1 MKENKWERLAVS
13 MPDAMQSFGCI
24 MAGDGR
30 SVVVFGGSDSEGISD
45 KIHVLDLMTM
55 KWRQSKVLSLSRR
68 VCPAFNHGEYALFV
82 LQRSAVRLKGSGST
96 MSSWQSRMEWNMF
109 IFCSQCTDISQPLWR
124 IFWRRETSIHCLRC
138 GLLSEK
144 ETRR

>member
-55 KWRQSKVLSLSRR
+55 KWRQSKVR
-68 VCPAFNHGEYALFV
+68 CPFKGIGFNNVIVAKSNGVEYV
-82 LQRSAVRLKGSGST
+82 HILQSMYRHITAPLA
-96 MSSWQSRMEWNMF
+96 
-109 IFCSQCTDISQPLWR
+109 DILAS
-124 IFWRRETSIHCLRC
+124 
-138 GLLSEK
+138 
-144 ETRR
+144 